1 MFTDTVTSALIE
13 KDKTKRV
20 IQEEWSKRRSKSFES
35 LNYQQGSNREN
46 NIIIKQNKEM
56 KDDNVRPRNRRKRTQ
71 DVKGTSKAD
80 NGQLKT
86 SKNVKS

>member
-20 IQEEWSKRRSKSFES
+20 IQEEWSKKRSQSFKS
-35 LNYQQGSNREN
+35 LNYQQVSNMDN
-46 NIIIKQNKEM
+46 AIIIKQNKEM
-56 KDDNVRPRNRRKRTQ
+56 KDDNVKYRNRRKRTQ

-80 NGQLKT
+80 NRQ
-86 SKNVKS
+86 